1 MRRQL
6 HMLEKKEYAAQRLEM
21 IEKQLRRRGI
31 SDAAVLGAM
40 TAVPRHEFVA
50 EELRSHAYDDLPLP
64 IGGGQTTSQPYIV
77 AAMTV
82 ALHLQPGD
90 RVLEIGAGCG
100 YQAAVLSRLAKEVFT
115 IERRPELASSAS
127 AKLAR
132 LGYANAHVHCGDG
145 TLGLPELA
153 PFDAILVAAAAPA
166 VPKPLL
172 AQLAEGGRMIVP
184 VGDAEHQEL
193 QLIEK
198 RGDAFPTKMLE
209 GCRFVPLVGYHGW
222 QEPS

>member
-1 MRRQL
+1 
-6 HMLEKKEYAAQRLEM
+6 MLEKKEYAAQRIEM

-31 SDAAVLGAM
+31 ADVAVLGAM
-40 TAVPRHEFVA
+40 MAVPRHEFVP
-50 EELRSHAYDDLPLP
+50 EEIRSNAYADAPLP
-64 IGGGQTTSQPYIV
+64 IGGGQTISQPYIV
-77 AAMTV
+77 AAMTA
-82 ALHLQPGD
+82 ALHLRASD
-90 RVLEIGAGCG
+90 RVLEIGTGCG
-100 YQAAVLSRLAKEVFT
+100 YQAAVLACLAKEVFT
-115 IERRPELASSAS
+115 IERRAELASGAS
-127 AKLAR
+127 GRLAR

-145 TLGLPELA
+145 TLGLPEFA

-166 VPKPLL
+166 TPKPLL

-184 VGDAEHQEL
+184 VGGEEHQEL

-198 RGDAFPTKMLE
+198 HGDAFPTKMLE

>member
-1 MRRQL
+1 
-6 HMLEKKEYAAQRLEM
+6 MLEKKEYDAQRVEM

-31 SDAAVLGAM
+31 NDAAVLAAM
-40 TAVPRHEFVA
+40 MAVPRHEFVA
-50 EELRSHAYDDLPLP
+50 EELRAHAYDDLPLP
-64 IGGGQTTSQPYIV
+64 IGGGQTISQPYIV
-77 AAMTV
+77 AAMTA
-82 ALHLQPGD
+82 ALHLRPGD
-90 RVLEIGAGCG
+90 RVLEIGTGCG
-100 YQAAVLSRLAKEVFT
+100 YQAAVLARLAKEVFT
-115 IERRPELASSAS
+115 IERRPELAAAAS

-172 AQLAEGGRMIVP
+172 AQLAEGGRMVLP
-184 VGDAEHQEL
+184 VGEAEHQEL
-193 QLIEK
+193 QLIE
-198 RGDAFPTKMLE
+198 RHGDAFPTKRLE

-222 QEPS
+222 QESS

>member
-1 MRRQL
+1 MVTFR
-6 HMLEKKEYAAQRLEM
+6 
-21 IEKQLRRRGI
+21 
-31 SDAAVLGAM
+31 
-40 TAVPRHEFVA
+40 
-50 EELRSHAYDDLPLP
+50 
-64 IGGGQTTSQPYIV
+64 
-77 AAMTV
+77 
-82 ALHLQPGD
+82 
-90 RVLEIGAGCG
+90 
-100 YQAAVLSRLAKEVFT
+100 EVFT
-115 IERRPELASSAS
+115 IERRPELASNAS

-132 LGYANAHVHCGDG
+132 LGYSNAHVHCGDG

-172 AQLAEGGRMIVP
+172 AQLAEGGRMILP

-193 QLIEK
+193 QLIER

>member
-1 MRRQL
+1 MRRWL
-6 HMLEKKEYAAQRLEM
+6 RMPEKKEFAAQRLEM
-21 IEKQLRRRGI
+21 IEKQLRRRGVT
-31 SDAAVLGAM
+31 DAAVLVAM

-64 IGGGQTTSQPYIV
+64 IGGGQTISQPYIV
-77 AAMTV
+77 AAMTA
-82 ALHLQPGD
+82 ALRLQPSD
-90 RVLEIGAGCG
+90 RVLEIGTGCG
-100 YQAAVLSRLAKEVFT
+100 YQAAVLSRLVKEVIT
-115 IERRPELASSAS
+115 IERRPELASAAS

-145 TLGLPELA
+145 TLGLAEFA

-172 AQLAEGGRMIVP
+172 AQLAEGGRMILP

-198 RGDAFPTKMLE
+198 RGDAFPTKLLE